1 MSTLVNLFPIHLSIK
16 NLKDENLLGS
26 DFDAEIASILNN
38 IAEDRKL
45 ETATGDYSTTIRS
58 YDDIINIHSM
68 SKFKSYMRNY
78 MKTAWTDI
86 GYEECSIAIER
97 SWINRFEKGSRLMG
111 HAHGSTEMVMTY
123 YHQVPEGSAE
133 ISFFNPFDRQLGMAP
148 FKNKLFTY
156 APKAGDLL
164 AWPGFLW
171 HEVHVQ
177 QIDQPRIAISMH
189 VHQGSYAL
197 ADRWVRID

>member
-1 MSTLVNLFPIHLSIK
+1 MFNPKTEFENERKKFNSKLNFTYEWKVRTDNKTYLLDQVNKYKKELGNYIK
-16 NLKDENLLGS
+16 L
-26 DFDAEIASILNN
+26 
-38 IAEDRKL
+38 
-45 ETATGDYSTTIRS
+45 
-58 YDDIINIHSM
+58 YDDIINIQSM
-68 SKFKSYMRNY
+68 VKFKSYMRNY
-78 MKTAWTDI
+78 MKTAWTNI
-86 GYEECSIAIER
+86 GYEECGIAIER